1 MTYNLNAARL
11 LQHELALAGF
21 SQADEQRLRQ
31 LEQRRI
37 TPDRQLPTVEFL
49 FRLHGKPCFA
59 RGELVGLSGKA
70 KSGKTFVCS
79 ILMAL
84 CFRNEVL
91 SVERIE
97 PKRLHVLW
105 YDTEQSD
112 ESTQDILIH
121 RIMPMV
127 GLNTSDISRQT
138 SDISPLFDI
147 FNVRRDPVGERLSAL
162 EAAVRYLKPDLV
174 ILDGIR
180 DLLTDIN
187 DGVASQNV
195 VERLM
200 HLASEC
206 HCCMVCVLHQNKS
219 LEDRNLRGWIG
230 TELRNKA
237 FEVYECAKSSE
248 RIFTWSQTDTRKYDI
263 AEGLS
268 FAVNDDGI
276 PYRCT
281 EKQLLEAQFEAQRKM
296 VAKLEKSGRQGK
308 PYADLNPM
316 YAHKEGR
323 KHVFDVKRLF
333 TDIMQPGKPY
343 AEDVLK
349 TEIYA
354 KTNAVKDKLHDEILR
369 QAVADKVILCCTN
382 PFGKKEYVL
391 PANESS
397 NDAVQQTLPF

>member
-397 NDAVQQTLPF
+397 NDAVQQPLPF